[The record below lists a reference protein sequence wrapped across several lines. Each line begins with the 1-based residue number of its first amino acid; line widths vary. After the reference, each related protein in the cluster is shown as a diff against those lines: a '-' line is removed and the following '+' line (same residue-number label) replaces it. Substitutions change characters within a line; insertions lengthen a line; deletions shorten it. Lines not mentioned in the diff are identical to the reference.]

1 MKRNFFHSAVSSR
14 VLVSLVVMVAG
25 RGVFAGEPQDYKTYE
40 YTSPTSFHQPVPPL
54 PVEFGFSQDHSSTA
68 AEGFFRGK
76 AAVIQAQGNFLLSK
90 SQATI
95 LFEQARALDRE
106 NDLRQTQALLAQH
119 AMWREGRYAERKEFE
134 ARREAGRAKI
144 EARQQAVL
152 RAAYQLSPG
161 DLNPLTGEIRW
172 PVALEST
179 KFSGDREQI
188 DELMRQHVSYGSSQA
203 GVATEIARLTNVM
216 AKSLRSEIRNLA
228 KDDYIAAQKFLLGLR
243 LEVGNVQG

>member
-1 MKRNFFHSAVSSR
+1 MTRIHFNT
-14 VLVSLVVMVAG
+14 VSLSRFVTVALLMVAG
-25 RGVFAGEPQDYKTYE
+25 RGGIAGEPQDYKTYE

-68 AEGFFRGK
+68 AEGFLRGK

-144 EARQQAVL
+144 EARQQVVH
-152 RAAYQLSPG
+152 RAAYQLSPEV
-161 DLNPLTGEIRW
+161 LNPATGKIRW
-172 PVALEST
+172 PVALQST
-179 KFSGDREQI
+179 KFAGEREQI
-188 DELMRQHVSYGSSQA
+188 DELMRQHVGYGSSQA
-203 GVATEIARLTNVM
+203 DVAKEITRLTKEM
-216 AKSLRSEIRNLA
+216 ATSLRSEIRNLA
-228 KDDYIAAQKFLLGLR
+228 KEDYIAAQKFLLGLK
-243 LEVGNVQG
+243 LEVGNVEG

>member
-1 MKRNFFHSAVSSR
+1 MTRNFFHSVVSSR
-14 VLVSLVVMVAG
+14 VFVSLLVMVAG

-54 PVEFGFSQDHSSTA
+54 PVEFGFSQHHSSTA
-68 AEGFFRGK
+68 AEGFLRGK

-119 AMWREGRYAERKEFE
+119 AMWREGRYAERREFE

-144 EARQQAVL
+144 EARRQMVH
-152 RAAYQLSPG
+152 RAAYQLSPE
-161 DLNPLTGEIRW
+161 DLNPATGEIRW
-172 PVALEST
+172 PVALQST
-179 KFSGDREQI
+179 KFAGEREKL
-188 DELMRQHVSYGSSQA
+188 DELMRQHVGYGSSQA
-203 GVATEIARLTNVM
+203 DVSAEIARLTKDM
-216 AKSLRSEIRNLA
+216 ATSLRSEIRNLA
-228 KDDYIAAQKFLLGLR
+228 KDEYIAAQKFLLGLK